1 MSLSIRQSVGAGGA
15 NQRDDV
21 KLVQVLLNTHAAW
34 TSPFTALKIDGQIG
48 KNTTDAI
55 TRYQREAAGLRNPD
69 GRVDPNGKTFRYLT
83 MYLKPAQQAVVQQQ
97 VREGRM
103 ITGAPAVDKKTIE
116 SNAGLKD
123 QIVKYHPSL
132 KAEKQIVSE
141 YSIQIIKMALKEAGL
156 KTGVITSTIRTPEE
170 QAAIMLAN
178 AKINSDK
185 QINLYGDQGK
195 SVLKVYEKNKS
206 KSDVVNLMVAEIKRL
221 EKEGERV
228 SLHCVSEEVYLKHN
242 VIDIGLNSMKAANP
256 NFDSKKFGA
265 ALKKLKDEGYLEKL
279 IDETR
284 KSNSAWHFEIQVNK
298 KTLVKYEQNT
308 ILNPTVWV

>member
-21 KLVQVLLNTHAAW
+21 KLIQVLLNTHAAW
-34 TSPFTALKIDGQIG
+34 TFPFTALKIDGHIG
-48 KNTTDAI
+48 KHTTDAI
-55 TRYQREAAGLRNPD
+55 TRYQREAAGIKNPD

-132 KAEKQIVSE
+132 KAEKHIVSE

-170 QAAIMLAN
+170 QAAIMLEN
-178 AKINSDK
+178 AKKNLKK
-185 QINLYGDQGK
+185 QYDLYEAAGE
-195 SVLKVYEKNKS
+195 SVLDVYKENKS
-206 KSDVVNLMVAEIKRL
+206 ASNVLSLMVAKIKAL
-221 EKEGERV
+221 GEEGKRV
-228 SLHCVSEEVYLKHN
+228 SKHCVSNEAYLKRN
-242 VIDIGLNSMKAANP
+242 VIDIGLNSMKAANA
-256 NFDSKKFGA
+256 NFEPKKFA
-265 ALKKLKDEGYLEKL
+265 AVLKKLRDDGYLEIL
-279 IDETR
+279 IDETAI
-284 KSNSAWHFEIQVNK
+284 SNSAWHFEILVNK
-298 KTLVKYEQNT
+298 KALVKHEQNT
-308 ILNPTVWV
+308 ILNATAWV